1 MKADLDL
8 KADVMA
14 ELAWDAA
21 IHAAGIGVMVKHGV
35 VTLTGHLDTFA
46 EKHAVERAV
55 HRVAGVRGIAH
66 ELDVKL
72 ATEHQRSDSEIAQAA
87 AAALRWNSRI
97 PDGSIQVD
105 VENGWITLTGEVD
118 WSYQGAHAVKCIRP
132 LVGLRGLRNKI
143 TIRPRA
149 NPQDIGAEIKAAFAR
164 QATREAKHIGIEVD
178 GGVVTLRGK
187 VHSLAER
194 DAAFGVAFT
203 ARGVTEVV
211 DELEVGV

>member
-1 MKADLDL
+1 MKTDVDL

-14 ELAWDAA
+14 ELDWDTAVN
-21 IHAAGIGVMVKHGV
+21 AAGIGVMVKHGV

-72 ATEHQRSDSEIAQAA
+72 AAEHKRSDSEIAQAA
-87 AAALRWNSRI
+87 TAALRWNSRI
-97 PDGSIQVD
+97 PDGSILVD

-118 WSYQGAHAVKCIRP
+118 WSYQAAQAVKCIRP

-149 NPQDIGAEIKAAFAR
+149 NPQDIGAEITAALTR
-164 QATREAKHIGIEVD
+164 QATREAKHIGIAVQ

-203 ARGVTEVV
+203 SLGVTEVV
-211 DELEVGV
+211 DELEVEF

>member
-1 MKADLDL
+1 MKTDLEL

-14 ELAWDAA
+14 ELAWDTA
-21 IHAAGIGVMVKHGV
+21 INAVGVGVMVKHGV

-55 HRVAGVRGIAH
+55 RRVAGVRGIAH

-72 ATEHQRSDSEIAQAA
+72 AAEHKRSDSEIAQGA
-87 AAALRWNSRI
+87 AAALRWNSRV
-97 PDGSIQVD
+97 PDSSVQVE
-105 VENGWITLTGEVD
+105 VENGWVTLKGEVD
-118 WSYQGAHAVKCIRP
+118 WTYQATSALKCIRP
-132 LVGLRGLRNKI
+132 LVGLRGLSNKI

-149 NPQDIGAEIKAAFAR
+149 NPQDIGAGITAALTR
-164 QATREAKHIGIEVD
+164 QATREAKHIGIDVQ
-178 GGVVTLRGK
+178 GSVVTLRGK
-187 VHSLAER
+187 VHSMAER

-211 DELEVGV
+211 DELEVEF